1 MGVTGVGLFAA
12 DVACDV
18 RSAYREAME
27 DGAEDA
33 DAERAVLEAA
43 GFLDTRDRE
52 APVIRFLD
60 YASTDLPDAGTLA
73 LIPDR
78 AALTPCVGATRSRQS
93 SRRAGGSLTT
103 SRSWRSS
110 TVGVPFLSPKS
121 HSRRD
126 EANGTTRR
134 VVTCESSSV
143 YAGLRRTPRRRC
155 G

>member
-12 DVACDV
+12 DVACDI

-60 YASTDLPDAGTLA
+60 FASTDLPDAGTLA

-78 AALTPCVGATRSRQS
+78 AAHPVRWRYMEQAVVETRGRQPDDFAILAKFDG
-93 SRRAGGSLTT
+93 RRA
-103 SRSWRSS
+103 
-110 TVGVPFLSPKS
+110 VPQSEIALA
-121 HSRRD
+121 HGR
-126 EANGTTRR
+126 G
-134 VVTCESSSV
+134 
-143 YAGLRRTPRRRC
+143 
-155 G
+155 

>member
-1 MGVTGVGLFAA
+1 MGVTGVGLFAD

-18 RSAYREAME
+18 RSAYREALE

-52 APVIRFLD
+52 APVIGLLD

-78 AALTPCVGATRSRQS
+78 AALTPCVGATWSRQS
-93 SRRAGGSLTT
+93 SRRAGGGLTT
-103 SRSWRSS
+103 SGSPWSARSNETMRMCLTFGLGSRQ
-110 TVGVPFLSPKS
+110 
-121 HSRRD
+121 SRRIWTGAI
-126 EANGTTRR
+126 ERWTA
-134 VVTCESSSV
+134 
-143 YAGLRRTPRRRC
+143 RTVSGC
-155 G
+155 